1 MKTRQNFKVKS
12 WVQVFVVSIGLLTF
26 AGCTKSCSQKSGSGT
41 AEKSAEEKQPER
53 PSYGG
58 ISVKRVVK
66 RDLAMG
72 NGATVSAASQISY
85 KQTTWV
91 YDPKKPANQGQLVN
105 SSGDKVDSVKI
116 GSGNVIRGIEQGV
129 IGMKKG
135 GKRQLIIPPEHAY
148 GDKGMAPHV
157 FPGAI
162 LLVDI
167 EVIDVK

>member
-1 MKTRQNFKVKS
+1 MNTSKITFWS
-12 WVQVFVVSIGLLTF
+12 WLKITIAVIGLISF
-26 AGCTKSCSQKSGSGT
+26 VGCTKSCSEKPGST
-41 AEKSAEEKQPER
+41 EKTDAKQEKPDR

-66 RDLAMG
+66 RDLAVG
-72 NGATVSAASQISY
+72 QGKTVDANSDITY

-105 SSGDKVDSVKI
+105 SSGDKSETVKL
-116 GSGNVIRGIEQGV
+116 GTGNVIRGIEQGV
-129 IGMKKG
+129 VGMKKG

-148 GDKGMAPHV
+148 GQQGMAPHV

-167 EVIDVK
+167 EILDVK